1 VCFTGND
8 QPGGRV
14 KKFSRKEETMIVASD
29 LMGTLTTGS
38 PFLGLV
44 DWIKHNQSKFR
55 ANFYMA
61 MITPSYL
68 LAKNGLIDWQAWGQ
82 KLMVDS
88 LAYIKDAN
96 PEKLAHASEW
106 VVEHDFWKKRREDVV
121 ERLIKHREQ
130 GAKVYIASSVVE
142 PFIEPFARRIG
153 AQTIGTP
160 VEIVDG
166 RVRMVGE
173 LMANEKKIE
182 QVLSRLGVDHVDM
195 AYGDTILDVPLLEHA
210 DYPVAVYPD
219 AKLKAIAL
227 QRGWE
232 IMGDTPKIG

>member
-1 VCFTGND
+1 
-8 QPGGRV
+8 
-14 KKFSRKEETMIVASD
+14 MIVASD

-44 DWIKHNQSKFR
+44 DWVKHNQSKVS
-55 ANFYMA
+55 ANLYMA
-61 MITPSYL
+61 AIMPSYL
-68 LAKNGLIDWQAWGQ
+68 MAKNGLIDWQAWGQ
-82 KLMVDS
+82 KLMVNS
-88 LAYIKDAN
+88 LAYINNADAQ
-96 PEKLAHASEW
+96 KLADVSEW

-121 ERLIKHREQ
+121 ERLIKHREH

-142 PFIEPFARRIG
+142 PFIEPFAKRIG
-153 AQTIGTP
+153 AQSIGTP
-160 VEIVDG
+160 VEIVNR

-182 QVLSRLGVDHVDM
+182 QLLSRLGVDRVDI

-210 DYPVAVYPD
+210 DHPVAVYPD
-219 AKLKAIAL
+219 AKLKAFAL
-227 QRGWE
+227 SKGWE

>member
-1 VCFTGND
+1 
-8 QPGGRV
+8 
-14 KKFSRKEETMIVASD
+14 MIVASD

-44 DWIKHNQSKFR
+44 DWVKHNQSKTQ
-55 ANFYMA
+55 ANFHMA
-61 MITPSYL
+61 RIMPSYF

-82 KLMVDS
+82 NLMVNS
-88 LAYIKDAN
+88 LGYIKDTN

-106 VVEHDFWKKRREDVV
+106 VVEHNFWKKRREDVV

-153 AQTIGTP
+153 AETIGTP
-160 VEIVDG
+160 TEIVNG
-166 RVRMVGE
+166 RVKMVGE

-182 QVLSRLGVDHVDM
+182 QVLSRLGVDRVDM

-210 DYPVAVYPD
+210 DHPVAVYPD
-219 AKLKAIAL
+219 AKLKIYAL
-227 QRGWE
+227 NKGWE
-232 IMGDTPKIG
+232 IIGDTPKIG